1 MNLFFQM
8 DENKIN
14 KLINV
19 AKKYYFDGMTQNQIA
34 NELNLSRPMISK
46 YIAEAREL
54 GIVTI
59 SIKSPLEGDNHVID
73 LLKER
78 YGILGGGL
86 IYPTGQ
92 PDTSEGLI
100 ASSVAQFLLDTLKHN
115 SHVGIAWGNIISSV
129 ISVVEKQYKHSGITG
144 EATSLIGN
152 SNTANR
158 NYHTDSL
165 CGSFSSITGFSPNY
179 IHAPAFV
186 ESQEDY
192 DLIIRTDSYR
202 KACNRWS
209 KLDVAIFDIDNYPS
223 VPDLATASRFGNTLS
238 LRKAVGHMLAYY
250 FDVNGDFIHEE
261 NGLVVQIPLDVLKKI
276 RIRIGVCNG
285 SLNANALRGALNTGL
300 ITHLFVNKITAEDA
314 IRVNIN
320 NTKTGLTE

>member
-1 MNLFFQM
+1 MNLFYQL
-8 DENKIN
+8 DEQKIN
-14 KLINV
+14 KLIQV

-59 SIKSPLEGDNHVID
+59 SIKSPLDGDNLVID

-92 PDTSEGLI
+92 PSASEGLI
-100 ASSVAQFLLDTLKHN
+100 ASSAAQFLMDSLKQNRHI
-115 SHVGIAWGNIISSV
+115 GIAWGNIISSV
-129 ISVVEKQYKHSGITG
+129 IGVVEKQYNNPGIAG

-165 CGSFSSITGFSPNY
+165 CGNFSSITGFTPNY

-192 DLIIRTDSYR
+192 DLIIRTDSY
-202 KACNRWS
+202 KKVSSRWN

-238 LRKAVGHMLAYY
+238 LRKSVGHMLAYY
-250 FDVNGDFIHEE
+250 FDVNGGIIHEE
-261 NGLVVQIPLDVLKKI
+261 NDLVVQIPLDVLKKI
-276 RIRIGVCNG
+276 KIRIGVCNG
-285 SLNANALRGALNTGL
+285 SLNAQALRGALSTGL
-300 ITHLFVNKITAEDA
+300 ITHLFANTITAEDA
-314 IRVNIN
+314 IRGTIH
-320 NTKTGLTE
+320 NTKTGISE